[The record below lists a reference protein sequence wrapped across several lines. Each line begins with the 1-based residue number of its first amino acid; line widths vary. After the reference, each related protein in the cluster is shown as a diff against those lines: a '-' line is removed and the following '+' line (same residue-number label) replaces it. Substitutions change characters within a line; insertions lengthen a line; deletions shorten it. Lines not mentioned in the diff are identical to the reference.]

1 MPLILQPP
9 EFQAVDSDGHPYA
22 GGTINTYIP
31 GTDTPKDT
39 WTNHEGT
46 ALNSN
51 PIILDAAGRAIIFG
65 SGEYRFVL
73 RDADGNLVYDQWT
86 SSIVSDAMQPVVIA
100 PTIAE
105 AVRLLGI
112 EDMINAA
119 VAVETARAT
128 AAENSLQ
135 TQITNEVNR
144 ATAAETSL
152 RNDLNAEI
160 ARAEA
165 AEAALSARLDALEAG
180 GGGSY
185 AQIVTRYQQTTT
197 LTVNVPSGK
206 GVLLTVR
213 ADPGT
218 LVASDPDNTVLQ
230 ASGEFWRDGQLINNF
245 GYVNT
250 TFPPDY
256 PAPPNYPWGAIDFP
270 SAGSHTY
277 TMYYFIHPDISAS
290 WGFSDWSAFSGTA
303 LCSILAEFV

>member
-9 EFQAVDSDGHPYA
+9 EFQAVDNDGHPYA
-22 GGTINTYIP
+22 GGTVHTYIP
-31 GTDTPKDT
+31 GTDTDKPT

-46 ALNSN
+46 SLNTQ
-51 PIILDAAGRAIIFG
+51 PIVLDAAGRALILG

-73 RDADGNLVYDQWT
+73 RDADGNLIYDQWT

-152 RNDLNAEI
+152 RNDLDAEI
-160 ARAEA
+160 ARATA
-165 AEAALSARLDALEAG
+165 AEANLQSQIDEAG
-180 GGGSY
+180 TGGGY
-185 AQIVTRYQQTTT
+185 AQVVTRYQQTTT

-213 ADPGT
+213 AEPGT
-218 LVASDPDNTVLQ
+218 AQMSDPDNTIIN

-245 GYVNT
+245 GYRNT

-270 SAGSHTY
+270 TAGSHTY
-277 TMYYFIHPDISAS
+277 TMYYFIHPDISAV
-290 WGFSDWSAFSGTA
+290 WGVSNWNETFGGTA

>member
-9 EFQAVDSDGHPYA
+9 EFQAVDADGHPYA
-22 GGTINTYIP
+22 GGTVHTYIP
-31 GTDTPKDT
+31 GTDTDKPT

-46 ALNSN
+46 SLNTQ
-51 PIILDAAGRAIIFG
+51 PIVLDAAGRALILG

-73 RDADGNLVYDQWT
+73 RDADGNLIYDQWT

-165 AEAALSARLDALEAG
+165 AEAALSARIDALSA

-185 AQIVTRYQQTTT
+185 AQIVSRYQQTTT

-213 ADPGT
+213 AEPGT

-230 ASGEFWRDGQLINNF
+230 ASGEFWRDGQLVNNF

-270 SAGSHTY
+270 TAGSHTY